1 MKQLMFSSKIKLG
14 SNTDKSHNCIRLTH
28 LIRPLQKNLVKDT
41 KQEGHYLREIS
52 AIYKFPVNLTKL
64 DKVLSSDR
72 VYSNHAL
79 AWHLKSLCLWLVF
92 AFSLN
97 SVMKS
102 LHLTIVILQ
111 QNKKG
116 ETMTGQRIAYIRVS
130 AVDQNLESQK
140 ELLQKCTINKWFEE
154 KISGKNTDRPQLQ
167 AMLEYV
173 REGDTV
179 YVKDL
184 SRLARNTKDLLDM
197 VEYLTNKGVVLKSL
211 KESIDTS
218 TAFGKLILT
227 FLGAIYQFE
236 RDNLKERQ
244 EIGIAIAKQ
253 KGKYKGRKKV
263 DKPANFSEVY
273 QKWLNRQIKSV
284 TAIRELNISE
294 YAFYKFVRESGSR
307 SGVGGNVEFSTTQ
320 LYDGDV
326 GTQAL
331 PSTTGAEENA
341 NG

>member
-14 SNTDKSHNCIRLTH
+14 SNTENTLNCIRLTH

-41 KQEGHYLREIS
+41 KPEGHYLREIS
-52 AIYKFPVNLTKL
+52 AIYKLPVNLTKL

-79 AWHLKSLCLWLVF
+79 SWHLKSLCLGLVF
-92 AFSLN
+92 AFSLT
-97 SVMKS
+97 SMMKS

-116 ETMTGQRIAYIRVS
+116 GTMTGQRIAYIRVS

-154 KISGKNTDRPQLQ
+154 KISGKNADRPQLQ

-184 SRLARNTKDLLDM
+184 SRLARNTKDLLDI
-197 VEYLTNKGVVLKSL
+197 VEYLTNKGVALKSI
-211 KESIDTS
+211 KENIDTS
-218 TAFGKLILT
+218 SNFGKLMIT
-227 FLGAIYQFE
+227 FLAAIYEFE
-236 RDNLKERQ
+236 RANLLERQ
-244 EIGIAIAKQ
+244 RDGIAVAKL

-273 QKWLNRQIKSV
+273 QKWLNREIKSV

-294 YAFYKFVRESGSR
+294 YAFYKFVK
-307 SGVGGNVEFSTTQ
+307 
-320 LYDGDV
+320 
-326 GTQAL
+326 
-331 PSTTGAEENA
+331 EENA

>member
-1 MKQLMFSSKIKLG
+1 MVIITIPKINASDDAGKL
-14 SNTDKSHNCIRLTH
+14 HNCIRLMP

-41 KQEGHYLREIS
+41 RQEGHYLRGIS
-52 AIYKFPVNLTKL
+52 AIFKLPVNLTKL

-72 VYSNHAL
+72 VYPNHAL
-79 AWHLKSLCLWLVF
+79 SWHLKSLCLGLVF

-97 SVMKS
+97 SVIKS

-184 SRLARNTKDLLDM
+184 SRLARNTKDLLDI
-197 VEYLTNKGVVLKSL
+197 VEYLTNKGVALKSI
-211 KESIDTS
+211 KENIDTS
-218 TAFGKLILT
+218 SNFGKLMIT
-227 FLGAIYQFE
+227 FLAAIYEFE
-236 RDNLKERQ
+236 RANLLERQ
-244 EIGIAIAKQ
+244 RDGIAVAKQ

-273 QKWLNRQIKSV
+273 QKWLNREIKSV

-294 YAFYKFVRESGSR
+294 YAFYKFVREEQA
-307 SGVGGNVEFSTTQ
+307 NV
-320 LYDGDV
+320 
-326 GTQAL
+326 
-331 PSTTGAEENA
+331 
-341 NG
+341 

>member
-1 MKQLMFSSKIKLG
+1 MKTLMFLLPTPASEDTGKKC
-14 SNTDKSHNCIRLTH
+14 NNCIRLVH
-28 LIRPLQKNLVKDT
+28 FIRLLQT
-41 KQEGHYLREIS
+41 KSKRDKIQEEYYLREIL
-52 AIYKFPVNLTKL
+52 AIYKLPVNLTKL

-79 AWHLKSLCLWLVF
+79 SWHLKSLCLGLVF
-92 AFSLN
+92 AFSLT

-140 ELLQKCTINKWFEE
+140 KLLQKCEISKWFEE
-154 KISGKNTDRPQLQ
+154 KISGKNADRPQLQ

-173 REGDTV
+173 REGDIV

-184 SRLARNTKDLLDM
+184 SRLARNTKDLLDI
-197 VEYLTNKGVVLKSL
+197 VEYLTNKGVALKSI

-218 TAFGKLILT
+218 SNFGKLMIT
-227 FLGAIYQFE
+227 FLAAIYEFE
-236 RDNLKERQ
+236 RANLLERQ
-244 EIGIAIAKQ
+244 RDGIAVAKL

-263 DKPANFSEVY
+263 DKPTNFSEVY
-273 QKWLNRQIKSV
+273 QKWLNRQIKSI

-294 YAFYKFVRESGSR
+294 YAFYKFVREEQA
-307 SGVGGNVEFSTTQ
+307 NV
-320 LYDGDV
+320 
-326 GTQAL
+326 
-331 PSTTGAEENA
+331 
-341 NG
+341 

>member
-1 MKQLMFSSKIKLG
+1 MVIITIPKINASDDAGKL
-14 SNTDKSHNCIRLTH
+14 HNCMRLMP

-52 AIYKFPVNLTKL
+52 AIYKLPVNLTKL

-79 AWHLKSLCLWLVF
+79 SWHLKSLCLGLVF

-184 SRLARNTKDLLDM
+184 SRLARNTKDLLDI
-197 VEYLTNKGVVLKSL
+197 VEYLTNKGVALKSI

-218 TAFGKLILT
+218 SNFGKLMIT
-227 FLGAIYQFE
+227 FLAAIYEFE
-236 RDNLKERQ
+236 RANLLERQ
-244 EIGIAIAKQ
+244 KDGIAVAKL

-273 QKWLNRQIKSV
+273 QKWLNREIKSI

-307 SGVGGNVEFSTTQ
+307 SGVGGNGEFSTTQ

>member
-1 MKQLMFSSKIKLG
+1 M
-14 SNTDKSHNCIRLTH
+14 T
-28 LIRPLQKNLVKDT
+28 
-41 KQEGHYLREIS
+41 E
-52 AIYKFPVNLTKL
+52 
-64 DKVLSSDR
+64 
-72 VYSNHAL
+72 
-79 AWHLKSLCLWLVF
+79 
-92 AFSLN
+92 
-97 SVMKS
+97 
-102 LHLTIVILQ
+102 
-111 QNKKG
+111 
-116 ETMTGQRIAYIRVS
+116 TGQKVGYIRVS
-130 AVDQNLESQK
+130 SIEQNTESQK
-140 ELLQKCTINKWFEE
+140 SLLDKIGMDKIFEE
-154 KISGKNTDRPQLQ
+154 KISGKNTNRPQLQ

-184 SRLARNTKDLLDM
+184 SRLARNTKDLLDI
-197 VEYLTNKGVVLKSL
+197 VEYLTNKGVALKSI

-273 QKWLNRQIKSV
+273 NKWKNRQIKSV
-284 TAIRELNISE
+284 VAIQELNISE
-294 YAFYKFVRESGSR
+294 YAFYKFVRE
-307 SGVGGNVEFSTTQ
+307 
-320 LYDGDV
+320 
-326 GTQAL
+326 
-331 PSTTGAEENA
+331 ENA

>member
-1 MKQLMFSSKIKLG
+1 
-14 SNTDKSHNCIRLTH
+14 
-28 LIRPLQKNLVKDT
+28 
-41 KQEGHYLREIS
+41 
-52 AIYKFPVNLTKL
+52 
-64 DKVLSSDR
+64 
-72 VYSNHAL
+72 
-79 AWHLKSLCLWLVF
+79 
-92 AFSLN
+92 
-97 SVMKS
+97 
-102 LHLTIVILQ
+102 
-111 QNKKG
+111 
-116 ETMTGQRIAYIRVS
+116 MTGQRIAYIRVS

-140 ELLQKCTINKWFEE
+140 ELLQKCSINKWFEE

-184 SRLARNTKDLLDM
+184 SRLARNTKDLLEI
-197 VEYLTNKGVVLKSL
+197 VENFDKKGIILKSL

-273 QKWLNRQIKSV
+273 QKWLNREIKSI

-307 SGVGGNVEFSTTQ
+307 SGVDGNGEFSTTQ

>member
-1 MKQLMFSSKIKLG
+1 MVIITIPKITANDTVSTL
-14 SNTDKSHNCIRLTH
+14 HNCMRLMP
-28 LIRPLQKNLVKDT
+28 LIRPLQKNLVNDT

-52 AIYKFPVNLTKL
+52 AIYKLPVSLIKL
-64 DKVLSSDR
+64 DKVMSSDR

-79 AWHLKSLCLWLVF
+79 SWHLKSPCLGLFF
-92 AFSLN
+92 AFSLT

-140 ELLQKCTINKWFEE
+140 KLLQKCEISKWFEE

-184 SRLARNTKDLLDM
+184 SRLARNTKDLLDI
-197 VEYLTNKGVVLKSL
+197 VEYLTNKDVALKSI

-218 TAFGKLILT
+218 SNFGKLMIT
-227 FLGAIYQFE
+227 FLAAIYEFE
-236 RDNLKERQ
+236 RANLLERQ
-244 EIGIAIAKQ
+244 KDGIALAKL

-273 QKWLNRQIKSV
+273 QKWLNREIKSV

-294 YAFYKFVRESGSR
+294 YAFYKFVRE
-307 SGVGGNVEFSTTQ
+307 
-320 LYDGDV
+320 
-326 GTQAL
+326 
-331 PSTTGAEENA
+331 ENA